1 MILSTAAIKNIEKQ
15 VFTPSQYH
23 AAMSE
28 IENYI
33 SRGFENLNEKEANH
47 LDELSD
53 KVHEYE
59 SHKYPMPMANS
70 VSGLLQGYM
79 MANNLN
85 RVKLGS
91 VLKVSGST
99 ISDILNGKKGI
110 SFPLAVRM
118 HQILKIDAEE
128 LLNVKLVS
136 SSPVRRVGFSQSQ
149 KASAGQIKLS
159 YRKRSTANK
168 SAVKK
173 AAKKK

>member
-1 MILSTAAIKNIEKQ
+1 MSTGTMKNIETQ

-33 SRGFENLNEKEANH
+33 SRGFENLNKKEANH
-47 LDELSD
+47 LDELSN

-59 SHKYPMPMANS
+59 SRKYPMPMANS
-70 VSGLLQGYM
+70 VSDLLQGYM
-79 MANNLN
+79 TANNLN
-85 RVKLGS
+85 GVKLGK

-110 SFPLAVRM
+110 SFPLAVKM

-128 LLNVKLVS
+128 LLNVKIVA
-136 SSPVRRVGFSQSQ
+136 SSPVRKAGFSRGQ
-149 KASAGQIKLS
+149 KDYSGHIKLNH
-159 YRKRSTANK
+159 RRAT
-168 SAVKK
+168 
-173 AAKKK
+173 AKKSPAKKVARKK

>member
-1 MILSTAAIKNIEKQ
+1 MIMSTAAIKNIEKQ

-33 SRGFENLNEKEANH
+33 SRGFENLNKEEANH

-59 SHKYPMPMANS
+59 SRKYPMPME
-70 VSGLLQGYM
+70 GYM
-79 MANNLN
+79 IANNLN

-118 HQILKIDAEE
+118 HQILNIDAEE
-128 LLNVKLVS
+128 LLNVKIVS

-149 KASAGQIKLS
+149 KTSAGQINLS
-159 YRKRSTANK
+159 YRKKSTTNK

>member
-1 MILSTAAIKNIEKQ
+1 MSTSAIKNIRNQ
-15 VFTPSQYH
+15 LFTPSQYY

-33 SRGFENLNEKEANH
+33 FRGFENLNEKEANH
-47 LDELSD
+47 LDKLSD

-59 SHKYPMPMANS
+59 SRKYPMPIANS
-70 VSGLLQGYM
+70 VSGILQGYM
-79 MANNLN
+79 IANNLN
-85 RVKLGS
+85 RVKLGA

-128 LLNVKLVS
+128 LLNVKIVS
-136 SSPVRRVGFSQSQ
+136 SPSVRKVAFSQ
-149 KASAGQIKLS
+149 GS
-159 YRKRSTANK
+159 YRSRSTAKK
-168 SAVKK
+168 SPAKK
-173 AAKKK
+173 AARRK

>member
-1 MILSTAAIKNIEKQ
+1 MIMSTAAIKNIENQ

-33 SRGFENLNEKEANH
+33 SRGFENLNKNEANH

-59 SHKYPMPMANS
+59 SRKYPMPMANS

-79 MANNLN
+79 TANNLN
-85 RVKLGS
+85 RAKLGS

-99 ISDILNGKKGI
+99 ISDILNEKKGI

-136 SSPVRRVGFSQSQ
+136 SSPVRKVGFSQSQ
-149 KASAGQIKLS
+149 KASAGHIKIS